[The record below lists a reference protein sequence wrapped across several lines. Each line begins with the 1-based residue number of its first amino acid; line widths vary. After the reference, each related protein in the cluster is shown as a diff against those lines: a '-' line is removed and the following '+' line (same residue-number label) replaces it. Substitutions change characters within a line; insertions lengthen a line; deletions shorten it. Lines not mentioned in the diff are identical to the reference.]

1 MTSKSSGR
9 NLEEQWGSLAS
20 YASSFAS
27 FVIGHVDLSKINSII
42 LFGSAARSEAGEDS
56 DVDIFFDGSISQKE
70 ADKLIVQF
78 SRTDAF
84 KKWGL
89 LGISNEIKPI
99 AGNIDEWLDL
109 KQSIIADGIVLYGK
123 FKEMPENAKP
133 MVLFSWEEIKP
144 NSNRVLFN
152 KRMFGF
158 LHYGKRYEG
167 LLEQIN
173 GKKIGKGAVI
183 VPDEKHKEVLE
194 LFKRHDIKF
203 SMKKVLEIG
212 D

>member
-9 NLEEQWGSLAS
+9 NSEEQWRSLAS

-27 FVIGHVDLSKINSII
+27 FVIGHADLSKIKNII
-42 LFGSAARSEAGEDS
+42 LFGSAARGEAGDDS
-56 DVDIFFDGSISQKE
+56 DIDIFIDGSLSQAQ
-70 ADKLIVQF
+70 ADRLVTQF

-84 KKWGL
+84 KKWKL
-89 LGISNEIKPI
+89 LGINNEIKPI
-99 AGNIDEWLDL
+99 AGNLDEWLDL

-158 LHYGKRYEG
+158 NHYGKRYEG
-167 LLEQIN
+167 LLAQIN

-194 LFKRHDIKF
+194 LFKRHDVKF
-203 SMKKVLEIG
+203 SMKKVLEISA
-212 D
+212 

>member
-1 MTSKSSGR
+1 MTSKNSGR
-9 NLEEQWGSLAS
+9 NSAGQWGSLAS

-27 FVIGHVDLSKINSII
+27 FVIGHADLSKLKNII
-42 LFGSAARSEAGEDS
+42 LFGSAARGDAGDDS
-56 DVDIFFDGSISQKE
+56 DIDIFIDGALSQKE
-70 ADKLIVQF
+70 VDKILLQF

-99 AGNIDEWLDL
+99 AGNLDEWSDL
-109 KQSIIADGIVLYGK
+109 KQSIIADGIVLYGN

-133 MVLFSWEEIKP
+133 MALFSWEEIKP

-167 LLEQIN
+167 LLETID
-173 GKKIGKGAVI
+173 GKKIGKGAVF

-194 LFKRHDIKF
+194 LFKRHDVKF
-203 SMKKVLEIG
+203 SMKKVLEVG